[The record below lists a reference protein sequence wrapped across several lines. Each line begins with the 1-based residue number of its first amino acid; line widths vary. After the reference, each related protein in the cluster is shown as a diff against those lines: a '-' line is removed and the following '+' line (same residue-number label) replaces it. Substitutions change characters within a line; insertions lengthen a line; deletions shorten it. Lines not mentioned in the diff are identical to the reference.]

1 MTVMSG
7 SRDEPYILFVCCGNR
22 ERSVIAENLTR
33 QRLKDR
39 HPHLLDKVSIG
50 SAGIFPRSYLE
61 HSKKHGIV
69 FEYPYF
75 GKNPNIY
82 AIDYMAQRGIDI
94 SSYRSREL
102 TKHAVAN
109 AGLIL
114 AVDRRIRDEILQIY
128 PQSSN
133 KVFTF
138 KEFAFGS
145 HRSNL
150 DIGDSMKLPEI
161 DSKTGFWIWPDDYPL
176 SYIRAIEHCVASS
189 MDKLLAF
196 IQGMNMP

>member
-1 MTVMSG
+1 VTVMSG
-7 SRDEPYILFVCCGNR
+7 SRDKPYILFVCCGNR
-22 ERSVIAENLTR
+22 ERSVIAENLLR

-39 HPHLLDKVSIG
+39 HPQLLDKVSIG
-50 SAGIFPRSYLE
+50 SAGIFPRAYLE
-61 HSKKHGIV
+61 HASKHGIV

-75 GKNPNIY
+75 GKNPNMY
-82 AIDYMAQRGIDI
+82 AIDYLAQMGIDI

-114 AVDRRIRDEILQIY
+114 SVDRRIRDEILQIY
-128 PQSSN
+128 PESSGR
-133 KVFTF
+133 VFTF

-145 HRSNL
+145 QWSNL

-161 DSKTGFWIWPDDYPL
+161 DNKTGVWIWPDDYPS
-176 SYIRAIEHCVASS
+176 SYISAIEHCVASS

-196 IQGMNMP
+196 IQGINIP

>member
-1 MTVMSG
+1 M
-7 SRDEPYILFVCCGNR
+7 
-22 ERSVIAENLTR
+22 IAENLTR

-94 SSYRSREL
+94 SSYRSRQISKNMIAE
-102 TKHAVAN
+102 

-114 AVDRRIRDEILQIY
+114 AIDRRIRDEILDIY
-128 PQSSN
+128 TESSG

-138 KEFAFGS
+138 KEFAFGPEQS
-145 HRSNL
+145 DL

-161 DSKTGFWIWPDDYPL
+161 DNKTGVWIWPDDYPF

-196 IQGMNMP
+196 IQGINVP

>member
-1 MTVMSG
+1 MTVKSG
-7 SRDEPYILFVCCGNR
+7 SRDKPSILFVCCGNR
-22 ERSVIAENLTR
+22 ERSVIAEHLLR
-33 QRLKDR
+33 QRLKDK
-39 HPHLLDKVSIG
+39 HPQLSDKVEIR
-50 SAGIFPRSYLE
+50 SAGIFPRTYLAHARE
-61 HSKKHGIV
+61 HGII

-75 GKNPNIY
+75 GKSPNMY
-82 AIDYMAQRGIDI
+82 AIDYLAQRGIDI

-114 AVDRRIRDEILQIY
+114 SVDRRIRDEILQIY
-128 PQSSN
+128 PESSD

-145 HRSNL
+145 HRSDL

-161 DSKTGFWIWPDDYPL
+161 DNKTGVWIWPDDYPS
-176 SYIRAIEHCVASS
+176 SYISAIEHCVASS

-196 IQGMNMP
+196 IQGINIP

>member
-1 MTVMSG
+1 VTVMSG
-7 SRDEPYILFVCCGNR
+7 SREKPYILFVCCGNR

-33 QRLKDR
+33 QRLKEK

-75 GKNPNIY
+75 GKNPNMY
-82 AIDYMAQRGIDI
+82 AIDYLAQRGIDI
-94 SSYRSREL
+94 SLYRSRQISKNMIVE
-102 TKHAVAN
+102 T
-109 AGLIL
+109 GLIL
-114 AVDRRIRDEILQIY
+114 AIDQRIRDEILSFY
-128 PQSSN
+128 PDSSG

-145 HRSNL
+145 HWSNL
-150 DIGDSMKLPEI
+150 DIGDSMKLPKI
-161 DSKTGFWIWPDDYPL
+161 DNKTGVWIWPDDYPS

-196 IQGMNMP
+196 IQGINIP